1 MINTDYIQQYN
12 EETKDVFTIENFKK
26 YGEILLKGKN
36 LTQEEINFL
45 LNFSNKINQFNNEIN
60 RKSTKN
66 TIRTKSSREKYFE
79 NDKYFE
85 LNNAIAW
92 MKKFLQNKNNDKK
105 QSESSYSLYS
115 SYVQNVNLSNE
126 EIQEYYDKEKFFSFI
141 DDYEFKEIIE
151 NGYKYVLN
159 SIFKNLE
166 GYKSFVEW
174 WSEHITENI
183 IKNIYIPEEQTGIPQ
198 IDTILNIGKAIV
210 AAGII
215 FDLILK
221 YFLQDFENIKKEL
234 KLFEEEF
241 GKNEKEKLLKE
252 LEKENYV
259 YFKFLNKIKGRKLFL
274 SAISKQPDKKI
285 LKFFKIDEIKKYFKN
300 EEQFLKEYNKRLED
314 DFFENH
320 AELIRKDYF

>member
-1 MINTDYIQQYN
+1 MVNTDYIQQYN

-45 LNFSNKINQFNNEIN
+45 LNFSNKINKFNNE
-60 RKSTKN
+60 TKN
-66 TIRTKSSREKYFE
+66 KSIKNKIKAKSFQKKHFN

-141 DDYEFKEIIE
+141 DDQEFKEIIE

-174 WSEHITENI
+174 WNEHITENI

-221 YFLQDFENIKKEL
+221 YFLQDFENIKTEITEL
-234 KLFEEEF
+234 GFLQNK
-241 GKNEKEKLLKE
+241 
-252 LEKENYV
+252 KENLV
-259 YFKFLNKIKGRKLFL
+259 YIRNRYYRIWWNLKNKTSRWFWGYWRVRRNSYWMYEKINDLFATAIKR
-274 SAISKQPDKKI
+274 
-285 LKFFKIDEIKKYFKN
+285 YW
-300 EEQFLKEYNKRLED
+300 D
-314 DFFENH
+314 DFLAWQNH
-320 AELIRKDYF
+320 Y